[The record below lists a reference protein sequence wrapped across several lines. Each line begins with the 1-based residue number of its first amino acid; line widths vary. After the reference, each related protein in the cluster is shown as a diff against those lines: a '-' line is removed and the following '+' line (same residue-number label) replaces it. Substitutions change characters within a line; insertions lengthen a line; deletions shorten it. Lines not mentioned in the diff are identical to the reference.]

1 MEDFSRKSRELRNL
15 QLLQERSQGSLSSKY
30 TVQLLDSFAHQG
42 SNGLH
47 QCLCLYHLF
56 KESPKLE
63 TILRMSKQLLE
74 AIKFMHDAGIG
85 HGDISG
91 GNVAFTCSHLST
103 ATKGA
108 LFEVLGIPK
117 TEDLVRHDGKP
128 LEKSLP
134 KHLVESAKWGFL
146 QGAEP
151 VKLAQP
157 GPVRVLETIFAEPF
171 DHRVDLWLAG
181 CVIYSFVF
189 GTIPFVSPGGDNS
202 LVAQMSSLLGKLGKK
217 WQPNYRG
224 MMRYLPSSR
233 ITPSQALRLLKRT
246 SGLNYGVAPNTWD
259 YG

>member
-1 MEDFSRKSRELRNL
+1 
-15 QLLQERSQGSLSSKY
+15 
-30 TVQLLDSFAHQG
+30 
-42 SNGLH
+42 
-47 QCLCLYHLF
+47 
-56 KESPKLE
+56 
-63 TILRMSKQLLE
+63 
-74 AIKFMHDAGIG
+74 MHDAGIG
-85 HGDISG
+85 HGGNLKPCRLFSAFHIIHSILSPCDCTHVATDISG

-134 KHLVESAKWGFL
+134 KHLVESAKWVNWVDKDKEDLRIIDFGEGFL

-181 CVIYSFVF
+181 CVVRHPTHFAESWY
-189 GTIPFVSPGGDNS
+189 
-202 LVAQMSSLLGKLGKK
+202 
-217 WQPNYRG
+217 
-224 MMRYLPSSR
+224 
-233 ITPSQALRLLKRT
+233 
-246 SGLNYGVAPNTWD
+246 
-259 YG
+259 